1 MHGLHIALFKR
12 FAKTYSGSRVMA
24 NFWGFTMVGVLKFA
38 LGFSSTKEKDPVQS
52 EIYMRL
58 NSIFAKNKYGYTT
71 RFMSDFDLLL
81 EGALNERFVDES
93 TLYYDDEVVS
103 TEIEDMEAG
112 LNGEFSEDDIR
123 NLLKDKSHH
132 GEDQK
137 IVRFPGRVG
146 NGYAA
151 SDDLSCYKVHPSG

>member
-1 MHGLHIALFKR
+1 
-12 FAKTYSGSRVMA
+12 MA
-24 NFWGFTMVGVLKFA
+24 NLFGFTMFAALKFGI
-38 LGFSSTKEKDPVQS
+38 GFSAVHEKDPMQT
-52 EIYMRL
+52 EIYFRL

-132 GEDQK
+132 GEGEK
-137 IVRFPGRVG
+137 ALRFPDRVG
-146 NGYAA
+146 SGYGRT
-151 SDDLSCYKVHPSG
+151 DDLSCYKVHPSGSKPAF

>member
-1 MHGLHIALFKR
+1 
-12 FAKTYSGSRVMA
+12 MA
-24 NFWGFTMVGVLKFA
+24 NMYFFTFFA
-38 LGFSSTKEKDPVQS
+38 AVRFGIGFSAPVEKDPMQT
-52 EIYMRL
+52 EIYFRL

-93 TLYYDDEVVS
+93 TLYYDDEAVS

-132 GEDQK
+132 GEADK
-137 IVRFPGRVG
+137 ILRFPDRVG
-146 NGYAA
+146 NGYGR
-151 SDDLSCYKVHPSG
+151 SDALSCYKVHPSGSKPAF